1 MDKHVTL
8 MGDLVGLDGAPIT
21 AQLFG
26 NAALEYM
33 NQNGVTAETLA
44 KIAYKN
50 HKHSVNNPL
59 VLEFTVKGLVSM
71 SIFIQKRMV

>member
-1 MDKHVTL
+1 MDKHITL
-8 MGDLVGLDGAPIT
+8 MGDLVDLNASPLT

-33 NQNGVTAETLA
+33 QKNNVKPETLA

-50 HKHSVNNPL
+50 HKHSVNNP
-59 VLEFTVKGLVSM
+59 
-71 SIFIQKRMV
+71 

>member
-1 MDKHVTL
+1 
-8 MGDLVGLDGAPIT
+8 MGDLCGFDGAPLT

-33 NQNGVTAETLA
+33 KKNNITPETLA

-50 HKHSVNNPL
+50 HKHSVNNP
-59 VLEFTVKGLVSM
+59 
-71 SIFIQKRMV
+71 

>member
-33 NQNGVTAETLA
+33 NKNNIKPETLA
-44 KIAYKN
+44 KIAHKN

-59 VLEFTVKGLVSM
+59 VYILKYKSH
-71 SIFIQKRMV
+71 KK

>member
-33 NQNGVTAETLA
+33 NKNGIKPETLA

-59 VLEFTVKGLVSM
+59 VIFLINLV
-71 SIFIQKRMV
+71 

>member
-8 MGDLVGLDGAPIT
+8 MGELVGLDGTPIT

-33 NQNGVTAETLA
+33 KKNGISSETLA

-59 VLEFTVKGLVSM
+59 VLNLL
-71 SIFIQKRMV
+71 FIYINKYNN